1 MPMHYSQMGLKQ
13 RRAHLNHVINTEAA
27 KVIQRAWRART
38 ARRKTGGRSRRG
50 RRHTRRA

>member
-1 MPMHYSQMGLKQ
+1 MHYSQMGLKQ

-38 ARRKTGGRSRRG
+38 ARRKTGGRSRR

>member
-27 KVIQRAWRART
+27 KVIQRAFRKHQTRKAKKGGRHRRT
-38 ARRKTGGRSRRG
+38 RRKV
-50 RRHTRRA
+50 